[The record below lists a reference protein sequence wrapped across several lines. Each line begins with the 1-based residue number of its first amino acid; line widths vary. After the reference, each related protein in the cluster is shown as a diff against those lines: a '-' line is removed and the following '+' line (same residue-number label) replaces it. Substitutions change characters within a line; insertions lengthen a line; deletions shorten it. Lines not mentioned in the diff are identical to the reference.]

1 MITCLK
7 GRKMRRVDLRHI
19 LMFCCFIALILLQA
33 QTAVA
38 AEASDDVVA
47 RAHKAIVAGKPLRYW
62 VEKASSDLSEEECD
76 ETVAALISGVVSDD
90 DAVRVVAADALA
102 LIGPRARSVAKTL
115 IAQLNDDQ
123 PWVRAACSGALVS
136 MGKEAVPALIN
147 ALTNETGGI
156 RIRSAFALGAI
167 GPAAENA
174 VPTLEAAM
182 ENENEVMRAR
192 FIGILSNIVPDKY
205 PASAVVPQA
214 RFDPAEASKA
224 DVPAASRNW
233 PEFRGPARDAVS
245 RETGLLKSWPDSG
258 PKLLW
263 KLEGL
268 GKGLSAVSIA
278 NGRLFTM
285 SDRPSDN
292 GEDKQFVLAYN
303 LRNQKLLWATPIGPN
318 YNGGPPGPRCTPT
331 VGGRLVYALG
341 TEGDLACL
349 NASDGTIRW
358 KKNIVEEFGG
368 KMMSG
373 WKYSESPLDDG
384 NKIICTPGGENAMM
398 VALNKSNGETIWKC
412 AVPKLGDKGS
422 DGAGYSSAVVAEID
436 GVRQYVQLVG
446 RGVIGVDAKT
456 GRLLWGYNNVAN
468 NVANIPNP
476 VVRGPYVFATTAYST
491 GAALLKI
498 VRNGESFEAREV
510 YFIDPKDFQN
520 HHGGVVL
527 VGDYIYAGHGPNKGD
542 PACIELATG
551 KVVWKQRSPS
561 RGSAAVLY
569 ADGNLI
575 FRYDRGEVLLVE
587 ATPEEFRIKGRFEPL
602 RGKGPAWAHPVIH
615 NGRLYLRHSDI
626 LACYDV
632 RELQ

>member
-1 MITCLK
+1 M
-7 GRKMRRVDLRHI
+7 RKTVLHPA
-19 LMFCCFIALILLQA
+19 LAVCCVVGFALSDSQIA
-33 QTAVA
+33 VG
-38 AEASDDVVA
+38 AEASDDVVSE
-47 RAHKAIVAGKPLRYW
+47 AHKAIIDGKPLSYW
-62 VEKASSDLSEEECD
+62 VERASSDLNKEECD
-76 ETVAALISGVVSDD
+76 ETVAALISAVELDD

-102 LIGPRARSVAKTL
+102 LIGPRAKSVAPTL
-115 IAQLNDDQ
+115 IAQLDDDQ

-136 MGKEAVPALIN
+136 MGKEAVPALIE
-147 ALTNETGGI
+147 AFRNETGGI
-156 RIRSAFALGAI
+156 SIRSAFALGAI
-167 GPAAENA
+167 GPAAKDA
-174 VPTLEAAM
+174 VPALEAAM

-192 FIGILSNIVPDKY
+192 FIGILSNIVPNKY
-205 PASAVVPQA
+205 PAPEVAPKVQ
-214 RFDPAEASKA
+214 FDPSEAGKA
-224 DVPAASRNW
+224 AIPIASRDW
-233 PEFRGPARDAVS
+233 PEFRGPARNGVC
-245 RETGLLKSWPDSG
+245 RETGLLKSWPDGG

-285 SDRPSDN
+285 GDREC
-292 GEDKQFVLAYN
+292 EDGREKQFALAYD
-303 LRNQKLLWATPIGPN
+303 LRKQVPLWATPIGPN
-318 YNGGPPGPRCTPT
+318 YHGGPPGPRCTPT
-331 VGGRLVYALG
+331 VSGRYVYVLG

-349 NASDGTIRW
+349 NAADGSINW
-358 KKNIVEEFGG
+358 KKNIVEEYDG

-373 WKYSESPLDDG
+373 WKYSESPLVDA
-384 NKIICTPGGENAMM
+384 NKVVCTPGGENAMM
-398 VALNKSNGETIWKC
+398 VALNKRNGKTIWKC
-412 AVPKLGDKGS
+412 PAPKPGNKGS

-436 GVRQYVQLVG
+436 GVRQYVQLIG
-446 RGVIGVDAKT
+446 RGVIGVNAKT
-456 GRLLWGYNNVAN
+456 GRLLWSYNNVAN

-498 VRNGESFEAREV
+498 VRNGDGFEAREV

-527 VGDYIYAGHGPNKGD
+527 IGDYIYAGHGPNKGD
-542 PACIELATG
+542 PACVEFGTG

-587 ATPEEFRIKGRFEPL
+587 ATPEEFRIKGRFKPL
-602 RGKGPAWAHPVIH
+602 RGSGPAWPHPVVH
-615 NGRLYLRHSDI
+615 NGRLYLRHSNI
-626 LACYDV
+626 LTCYDL
-632 RELQ
+632 RAL